1 MDGSQLIIKMIIKT
15 STLLCTIRAVMIVRK
30 VIYIYS
36 IGGGIV
42 MRIVASILDSLE
54 MFDARQRN
62 VMELDLK
69 PSLSIENM
77 SALVVL
83 VGKYGI

>member
-1 MDGSQLIIKMIIKT
+1 MDGSQLIIKMVIKT
-15 STLLCTIRAVMIVRK
+15 STLLCTNRDVMIVRK

-36 IGGGIV
+36 IRGGIV

>member
-1 MDGSQLIIKMIIKT
+1 
-15 STLLCTIRAVMIVRK
+15 MIVRK
-30 VIYIYS
+30 TIYIYS